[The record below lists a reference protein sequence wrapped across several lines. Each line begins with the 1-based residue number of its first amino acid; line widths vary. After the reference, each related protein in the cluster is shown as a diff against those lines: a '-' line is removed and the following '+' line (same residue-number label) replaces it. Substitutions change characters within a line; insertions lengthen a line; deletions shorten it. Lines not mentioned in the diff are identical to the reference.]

1 MNLWEFIYPMKRIT
15 KPIRLIELF
24 AGIGSQFKA
33 LKVLT
38 QNVESYKICEW
49 AYNSYCSY
57 NAIHIKDYKD
67 YSNGLTK
74 EQLINKV
81 KGTSLNYNEPL
92 TDKQLASKPLEWLKN
107 AYNNIVA
114 THNLVNIMEIH
125 GKDLEIV
132 DTDKYEYIMTYSF
145 PCQDLSLAGKRLG
158 MGVSQKQG
166 GTRSGLL
173 WEVERI
179 LDELDNKPQIL
190 LMENVPEVI
199 GEKNIDDF
207 HKWENKLEQ
216 LGYKNYVEILN
227 AKDYGIPQNRKRC
240 FMVSVLGEYA
250 YNFPIKFKREYRLK
264 DLLEKTVDKK
274 YYLTDKH
281 IERISNWKAQQKPLE
296 SMKNNVLISPTITA
310 RGAGE
315 EHSGMVLIDTK
326 LFEEGEVVDFDS
338 SDEFRR
344 EHLTEETPC
353 LLAHPKFGVV
363 EKGKNNSVGIP
374 IVEATKKGY
383 KVAHDGDG
391 VDISGRMKT
400 HRGTVQKGLAQTIK
414 TDCDI
419 GVVVED
425 KETLKVV
432 GNYGNGHHATN
443 VYEGEELSPTI
454 TTGNHGLGTTIVE
467 PNLKTQLCNKLVEEG
482 RVQEG
487 DVIRHSYSSNR
498 LENGDKNM
506 VRIENHEGLSPTLD
520 TRCDCLGIV
529 VDESTTKRYKN
540 YITWKNKQGEFNTQ
554 CNRAMLENDLS
565 LTILTG
571 NTPKLAESEHLRIR
585 KLTPLECMRLMG
597 FGNQDYKAMRE
608 INMSDMAIYHMAGD
622 SIVVCV
628 LIAIFYPLLFN
639 DSNYK
644 EIIKNYIDKE
654 IVEKEN

>member
-1 MNLWEFIYPMKRIT
+1 MGERQMNLWEFIYPMKRIT

-74 EQLINKV
+74 EQLIKKV

-92 TDKQLASKPLEWLKN
+92 TDKQLASKPFEWLKN

-158 MGVSQKQG
+158 MGVSQKDG

-179 LDELDNKPQIL
+179 LDELENKPQIL

-240 FMVSVLGEYA
+240 FMVSILGEYA
-250 YNFPIKFKREYRLK
+250 YNFAEKQKLHLKLK
-264 DLLEKTVDKK
+264 DMLEEQVDEK
-274 YYLTDKH
+274 YYLSKKMIDYCMGINQKESKYNRGKAFETCINNTNNKGIAVAITSRAGNRPIDNFVIKEYGNKALNET
-281 IERISNWKAQQKPLE
+281 IEGMELE
-296 SMKNNVLISPTITA
+296 DGDFIDGYNRNIKRNVAGTITT
-310 RGAGE
+310 G
-315 EHSGMVLIDTK
+315 V
-326 LFEEGEVVDFDS
+326 S
-338 SDEFRR
+338 SRNNTFI
-344 EHLTEETPC
+344 
-353 LLAHPKFGVV
+353 AI
-363 EKGKNNSVGIP
+363 KNATQQGYL
-374 IVEATKKGY
+374 EATE
-383 KVAHDGDG
+383 GDG
-391 VDISGRMKT
+391 IDISTRMQY
-400 HRGTVQKGLAQTIK
+400 HRGTVQKGKAQTI
-414 TDCDI
+414 TCMGGENV
-419 GVVVED
+419 GVVVKDEKPNIIGSYQPNSFCAGQIID
-425 KETLKVV
+425 T
-432 GNYGNGHHATN
+432 NGIA
-443 VYEGEELSPTI
+443 PTFLE
-454 TTGNHGLGTTIVE
+454 NHGSVMG
-467 PNLKTQLCNKLVEEG
+467 
-482 RVQEG
+482 
-487 DVIRHSYSSNR
+487 VIKK
-498 LENGDKNM
+498 D
-506 VRIENHEGLSPTLD
+506 D
-520 TRCDCLGIV
+520 
-529 VDESTTKRYKN
+529 TKRYKN
-540 YITWKNKQGEFNTQ
+540 YVTWRNKKGEFNTQ

-565 LTILTG
+565 LTIPTG
-571 NTPKLAESEHLRIR
+571 NTPKVAESEHLRIR
-585 KLTPLECMRLMG
+585 KLTPLETMRLMG

-639 DSNYK
+639 DNNYK
-644 EIIKNYIDKE
+644 EIIKNYIEKE
-654 IVEKEN
+654 IVEKEQEKNENN

>member
-74 EQLINKV
+74 EQLISKV

-114 THNLVNIMEIH
+114 THNLVNIMEIQ

-158 MGVSQKQG
+158 MGVSQKDG

-179 LDELDNKPQIL
+179 LDELENKPQIL

-199 GEKNIDDF
+199 GEKNIEDF

-264 DLLEKTVDKK
+264 DLLERTVDKK

-296 SMKNNVLISPTITA
+296 SMKNNVIISPTITA

-363 EKGKNNSVGIP
+363 EKNKNNSVGIP

-391 VDISGRMKT
+391 VDIGGRMKT

-419 GVVVED
+419 GVVVKD
-425 KETLKVV
+425 
-432 GNYGNGHHATN
+432 
-443 VYEGEELSPTI
+443 EEF
-454 TTGNHGLGTTIVE
+454 
-467 PNLKTQLCNKLVEEG
+467 
-482 RVQEG
+482 
-487 DVIRHSYSSNR
+487 
-498 LENGDKNM
+498 
-506 VRIENHEGLSPTLD
+506 
-520 TRCDCLGIV
+520 
-529 VDESTTKRYKN
+529 KRYEN
-540 YITWKNKQGEFNTQ
+540 YITWKNKKGEFNTQ

-565 LTILTG
+565 LTIPTG
-571 NTPKLAESEHLRIR
+571 NTPKVAEGEHLSIR

-597 FGNQDYKAMRE
+597 FGKQDYKSMRE

-639 DSNYK
+639 DNNYK
-644 EIIKNYIDKE
+644 EIIKNYIEEE
-654 IVEKEN
+654 IVEKE

>member
-1 MNLWEFIYPMKRIT
+1 MGERQMNLWEFIYPMKRIT

-74 EQLINKV
+74 EQLIKKV

-92 TDKQLASKPLEWLKN
+92 TDKQLASKSLEWLKN

-114 THNLVNIMEIH
+114 THNLVNIMEIQ

-240 FMVSVLGEYA
+240 FMVSVLEEYA

-264 DLLEKTVDKK
+264 DLLEKTVEKK

-296 SMKNNVLISPTITA
+296 NMKNNVLISPTITA

-326 LFEEGEVVDFDS
+326 LFEEGEVVDFYS
-338 SDEFRR
+338 SDEFRS
-344 EHLTEETPC
+344 EHSTEETPC

-363 EKGKNNSVGIP
+363 EKDKNNSVGIP

-383 KVAHDGDG
+383 KIAHDGDG
-391 VDISGRMKT
+391 VDIGGRMAT
-400 HRGTVQKGLAQTIK
+400 HRGTVQNGLAQTLK
-414 TDCDI
+414 TDCDV
-419 GVVVED
+419 GVVVKDEKPNIIGSYLPNSFCAGQIID
-425 KETLKVV
+425 T
-432 GNYGNGHHATN
+432 NGIA
-443 VYEGEELSPTI
+443 PTFLE
-454 TTGNHGLGTTIVE
+454 NHGSVMG
-467 PNLKTQLCNKLVEEG
+467 
-482 RVQEG
+482 
-487 DVIRHSYSSNR
+487 VI
-498 LENGDKNM
+498 EK
-506 VRIENHEGLSPTLD
+506 
-520 TRCDCLGIV
+520 
-529 VDESTTKRYKN
+529 DEQFKRYEN
-540 YITWKNKQGEFNTQ
+540 YITRKNTKGEFNTQ

-565 LTILTG
+565 LTIPTG
-571 NTPKLAESEHLRIR
+571 NTPKVAESEHLRIR
-585 KLTPLECMRLMG
+585 KLIPLECMRLMG
-597 FGNQDYKAMRE
+597 FDNQDYKAMRE

-639 DSNYK
+639 DNNYK
-644 EIIKNYIDKE
+644 EIIKNYIEKE
-654 IVEKEN
+654 IVEKEQENGTK

>member
-1 MNLWEFIYPMKRIT
+1 MGERQMNLWEFIYPMKRIT

-67 YSNGLTK
+67 YSSGLTK
-74 EQLINKV
+74 EQLISKV

-125 GKDLEIV
+125 GEDLEIV

-158 MGVSQKQG
+158 MGVSQKDG

-199 GEKNIDDF
+199 GEKNIEDF

-264 DLLEKTVDKK
+264 DLLERTVDKK

-296 SMKNNVLISPTITA
+296 SMKNNVIISPTITA

-363 EKGKNNSVGIP
+363 EKNKNNSVGIP
-374 IVEATKKGY
+374 IVEATRKGY

-391 VDISGRMKT
+391 VDIGGRMT
-400 HRGTVQKGLAQTIK
+400 SHRGTVQKGLAQTLK
-414 TDCDI
+414 TDCDV
-419 GVVVED
+419 GVVVKD
-425 KETLKVV
+425 
-432 GNYGNGHHATN
+432 
-443 VYEGEELSPTI
+443 EEF
-454 TTGNHGLGTTIVE
+454 
-467 PNLKTQLCNKLVEEG
+467 
-482 RVQEG
+482 
-487 DVIRHSYSSNR
+487 
-498 LENGDKNM
+498 
-506 VRIENHEGLSPTLD
+506 
-520 TRCDCLGIV
+520 
-529 VDESTTKRYKN
+529 KRYEN
-540 YITWKNKQGEFNTQ
+540 YITWKNKKGEFNTQ

-565 LTILTG
+565 LTIPTG
-571 NTPKLAESEHLRIR
+571 NTPKVAEGEHLSIR
-585 KLTPLECMRLMG
+585 KLTPLETMRLMG
-597 FGNQDYKAMRE
+597 FGKQDYKSMRE

-639 DSNYK
+639 DNNYK
-644 EIIKNYIDKE
+644 EIIKNYIEEE
-654 IVEKEN
+654 IVEKENNNDQ

>member
-1 MNLWEFIYPMKRIT
+1 MGERQMNLWEFIYPMKRIT

-158 MGVSQKQG
+158 MGVSQSQG

-179 LDELDNKPQIL
+179 LDELENKPQIL

-250 YNFPIKFKREYRLK
+250 YNFAEKQKLHLKLK
-264 DLLEKTVDKK
+264 DMLEEQVDEK
-274 YYLTDKH
+274 YYLSKKMIDYFIYNEQKQKEKGNGFRFGITDGNCEAKTITTRAGSRMDDNFVVKEYGNKALNET
-281 IERISNWKAQQKPLE
+281 IEGKELEDGDYIDAYNRKIKKNIANTITTRVDASNETFLVERKAMPI
-296 SMKNNVLISPTITA
+296 KNN
-310 RGAGE
+310 
-315 EHSGMVLIDTK
+315 TK
-326 LFEEGEVVDFDS
+326 QGYL
-338 SDEFRR
+338 
-344 EHLTEETPC
+344 
-353 LLAHPKFGVV
+353 
-363 EKGKNNSVGIP
+363 
-374 IVEATKKGY
+374 EATE
-383 KVAHDGDG
+383 GDG
-391 VDISGRMKT
+391 IDISTRMQY
-400 HRGTVQKGLAQTIK
+400 HRGTVQKGKAQTI
-414 TDCDI
+414 TCMGGENV
-419 GVVVED
+419 GVVVKDEEF
-425 KETLKVV
+425 KQ
-432 GNYGNGHHATN
+432 
-443 VYEGEELSPTI
+443 YE
-454 TTGNHGLGTTIVE
+454 
-467 PNLKTQLCNKLVEEG
+467 
-482 RVQEG
+482 
-487 DVIRHSYSSNR
+487 
-498 LENGDKNM
+498 
-506 VRIENHEGLSPTLD
+506 
-520 TRCDCLGIV
+520 
-529 VDESTTKRYKN
+529 N
-540 YITWKNKQGEFNTQ
+540 YITRKNKKGEFNTQ

-565 LTILTG
+565 LTIPTG
-571 NTPKLAESEHLRIR
+571 NTPKVAEGEHLRIR

-639 DSNYK
+639 DNNYK
-644 EIIKNYIDKE
+644 EIINNYIEKE

>member
-1 MNLWEFIYPMKRIT
+1 MGERQMNLWEFIYPMKRIT

-74 EQLINKV
+74 EQLISKV

-158 MGVSQKQG
+158 MGVSQKDG

-264 DLLEKTVDKK
+264 DLLERTVDKK

-363 EKGKNNSVGIP
+363 EKNKNNSVGIP
-374 IVEATKKGY
+374 IVEATRKGY

-391 VDISGRMKT
+391 VDIGGRMT
-400 HRGTVQKGLAQTIK
+400 SHRGTVQKGLAQTLK
-414 TDCDI
+414 TDCDV
-419 GVVVED
+419 GVVVKD
-425 KETLKVV
+425 
-432 GNYGNGHHATN
+432 
-443 VYEGEELSPTI
+443 EEF
-454 TTGNHGLGTTIVE
+454 
-467 PNLKTQLCNKLVEEG
+467 
-482 RVQEG
+482 
-487 DVIRHSYSSNR
+487 
-498 LENGDKNM
+498 
-506 VRIENHEGLSPTLD
+506 
-520 TRCDCLGIV
+520 
-529 VDESTTKRYKN
+529 KRYEN
-540 YITWKNKQGEFNTQ
+540 YITWKNKKGEFNTQ

-565 LTILTG
+565 LTIPTG
-571 NTPKLAESEHLRIR
+571 NTPKVAEGEHLSIR
-585 KLTPLECMRLMG
+585 KLTPLETMRLMG
-597 FGNQDYKAMRE
+597 FGKQDYKSMRE
-608 INMSDMAIYHMAGD
+608 INMIDMAIYHMAGD

-639 DSNYK
+639 DNNYK
-644 EIIKNYIDKE
+644 EIIKNYIEEE
-654 IVEKEN
+654 IVEKENNNDQ

>member
-1 MNLWEFIYPMKRIT
+1 MGERQMNLWEFIYPMKRIT

-74 EQLINKV
+74 EQLIKKV

-125 GKDLEIV
+125 SKDLEIV

-158 MGVSQKQG
+158 MGVSQSKG

-179 LDELDNKPQIL
+179 LDELENKPQIL

-199 GEKNIDDF
+199 GEKNIEDF
-207 HKWENKLEQ
+207 HKWESKLEE

-250 YNFPIKFKREYRLK
+250 YNFAEKQKLHLKLK
-264 DLLEKTVDKK
+264 DMLEEQVNEK
-274 YYLTDKH
+274 YYLSKKMIDYFVYNEQKQKEKGNGFRFGITDGDCEAK
-281 IERISNWKAQQKPLE
+281 
-296 SMKNNVLISPTITA
+296 TITT
-310 RGAGE
+310 RAGSRMDDNFIKIKE
-315 EHSGMVLIDTK
+315 YGNKALNETIEGKELEDGDYIDGYNRNIKKNVAGTITT
-326 LFEEGEVVDFDS
+326 GVS
-338 SDEFRR
+338 SRNNTFI
-344 EHLTEETPC
+344 
-353 LLAHPKFGVV
+353 AI
-363 EKGKNNSVGIP
+363 KNATQQGYL
-374 IVEATKKGY
+374 EATE
-383 KVAHDGDG
+383 GDG
-391 VDISGRMKT
+391 IDISTRMQY
-400 HRGTVQKGLAQTIK
+400 HRGTVQKGKAQTI
-414 TDCDI
+414 TCMGGENI
-419 GVVVED
+419 GVVV
-425 KETLKVV
+425 KSSPNLQETLCNGLIKSGVV
-432 GNYGNGHHATN
+432 KEYDIIKHSFTRQIMSG
-443 VYEGEELSPTI
+443 
-454 TTGNHGLGTTIVE
+454 
-467 PNLKTQLCNKLVEEG
+467 KKKLVEKQDEMITLTTRG
-482 RVQEG
+482 DCFGVVVQDEKP
-487 DVIRHSYSSNR
+487 II
-498 LENGDKNM
+498 KN
-506 VRIENHEGLSPTLD
+506 N
-520 TRCDCLGIV
+520 
-529 VDESTTKRYKN
+529 
-540 YITWKNKQGEFNTQ
+540 
-554 CNRAMLENDLS
+554 
-565 LTILTG
+565 
-571 NTPKLAESEHLRIR
+571 LRIR

-597 FGNQDYKAMRE
+597 FGNKDYKAMRE

-639 DSNYK
+639 DNNYK

-654 IVEKEN
+654 IIEKEN

>member
-1 MNLWEFIYPMKRIT
+1 MNLWEFIYPIKRIT

-107 AYNNIVA
+107 AYNNIIA
-114 THNLVNIMEIH
+114 IHNLVNIMEIH

-132 DTDKYEYIMTYSF
+132 DTDKYEYIMSYSF
-145 PCQDLSLAGKRLG
+145 PCQDLSKSGLQRG
-158 MGVSQKQG
+158 MKISQSKG

-179 LDELDNKPQIL
+179 LDELENKPQIL

-264 DLLEKTVDKK
+264 DLLEKTVEKK

-326 LFEEGEVVDFDS
+326 LFEE
-338 SDEFRR
+338 
-344 EHLTEETPC
+344 
-353 LLAHPKFGVV
+353 K
-363 EKGKNNSVGIP
+363 
-374 IVEATKKGY
+374 
-383 KVAHDGDG
+383 
-391 VDISGRMKT
+391 
-400 HRGTVQKGLAQTIK
+400 
-414 TDCDI
+414 
-419 GVVVED
+419 
-425 KETLKVV
+425 
-432 GNYGNGHHATN
+432 
-443 VYEGEELSPTI
+443 
-454 TTGNHGLGTTIVE
+454 
-467 PNLKTQLCNKLVEEG
+467 
-482 RVQEG
+482 
-487 DVIRHSYSSNR
+487 
-498 LENGDKNM
+498 
-506 VRIENHEGLSPTLD
+506 
-520 TRCDCLGIV
+520 
-529 VDESTTKRYKN
+529 
-540 YITWKNKQGEFNTQ
+540 
-554 CNRAMLENDLS
+554 
-565 LTILTG
+565 
-571 NTPKLAESEHLRIR
+571 
-585 KLTPLECMRLMG
+585 
-597 FGNQDYKAMRE
+597 
-608 INMSDMAIYHMAGD
+608 
-622 SIVVCV
+622 
-628 LIAIFYPLLFN
+628 
-639 DSNYK
+639 
-644 EIIKNYIDKE
+644 
-654 IVEKEN
+654 

>member
-1 MNLWEFIYPMKRIT
+1 MGERQMNLWEFIYPMKRIT

-67 YSNGLTK
+67 YSSGLTK

-132 DTDKYEYIMTYSF
+132 DTNKYEYIMTYSF

-179 LDELDNKPQIL
+179 LDELENKPQIL

-207 HKWENKLEQ
+207 HKWENKLEE

-250 YNFPIKFKREYRLK
+250 YNFPEKLKLHLKLK
-264 DLLEKTVDKK
+264 DMLEEEVDEKFYLSQKMIDCFMSDGTGKYPRRERFLKNIGRENIEVGNSVTTLAGSRPTDNFVIKEYGNKALNETIEGKELEDGDYIDAYNRKIKK
-274 YYLTDKH
+274 IIANTITTRVDASNETFLV
-281 IERISNWKAQQKPLE
+281 ERKAMPI
-296 SMKNNVLISPTITA
+296 KNN
-310 RGAGE
+310 
-315 EHSGMVLIDTK
+315 TK
-326 LFEEGEVVDFDS
+326 QGYL
-338 SDEFRR
+338 
-344 EHLTEETPC
+344 
-353 LLAHPKFGVV
+353 
-363 EKGKNNSVGIP
+363 
-374 IVEATKKGY
+374 EATE
-383 KVAHDGDG
+383 GDG
-391 VDISGRMKT
+391 IDISTRMQY
-400 HRGTVQKGLAQTIK
+400 HRGTVQKGKAQTI
-414 TDCDI
+414 TCMGGENV
-419 GVVVED
+419 GVVVKDE
-425 KETLKVV
+425 KFKQ
-432 GNYGNGHHATN
+432 
-443 VYEGEELSPTI
+443 YE
-454 TTGNHGLGTTIVE
+454 
-467 PNLKTQLCNKLVEEG
+467 
-482 RVQEG
+482 
-487 DVIRHSYSSNR
+487 
-498 LENGDKNM
+498 
-506 VRIENHEGLSPTLD
+506 
-520 TRCDCLGIV
+520 
-529 VDESTTKRYKN
+529 N
-540 YITWKNKQGEFNTQ
+540 YITRKNKKGEFNTQ

-565 LTILTG
+565 LTIPTG
-571 NTPKLAESEHLRIR
+571 NTPKVAEREHLRIR

-597 FGNQDYKAMRE
+597 FGKEDYKAMRE

-639 DSNYK
+639 DNNYK
-644 EIIKNYIDKE
+644 KIINNYIEKE
-654 IVEKEN
+654 IVEKEQEKNENN

>member
-74 EQLINKV
+74 EQLIKKV

-92 TDKQLASKPLEWLKN
+92 TDKQLASKPLEWLKK

-114 THNLVNIMEIH
+114 THNLVNIMEIR

-158 MGVSQKQG
+158 MGVSQSKG

-179 LDELDNKPQIL
+179 LDELENKPQIL

-199 GEKNIDDF
+199 GEKNIEDF
-207 HKWENKLEQ
+207 HKWENKLEE

-250 YNFPIKFKREYRLK
+250 YNFAIKFKREYRLK

-326 LFEEGEVVDFDS
+326 LFEEGEVVDFNS
-338 SDEFRR
+338 SDDFRR
-344 EHLTEETPC
+344 EHTTEETPC
-353 LLAHPKFGVV
+353 LVAHPKFGVV
-363 EKGKNNSVGIP
+363 EKDKNNSVGIP

-391 VDISGRMKT
+391 VDIGGRMNT
-400 HRGTVQKGLAQTIK
+400 HRGTVQKGLAQTLK

-419 GVVVED
+419 GV
-425 KETLKVV
+425 
-432 GNYGNGHHATN
+432 
-443 VYEGEELSPTI
+443 
-454 TTGNHGLGTTIVE
+454 
-467 PNLKTQLCNKLVEEG
+467 
-482 RVQEG
+482 
-487 DVIRHSYSSNR
+487 
-498 LENGDKNM
+498 
-506 VRIENHEGLSPTLD
+506 
-520 TRCDCLGIV
+520 V

-565 LTILTG
+565 LTIPTG
-571 NTPKLAESEHLRIR
+571 NTPKVAESEHLRIR

-608 INMSDMAIYHMAGD
+608 INMSDMAIYHMTGD

-639 DSNYK
+639 DNNYK
-644 EIIKNYIDKE
+644 EIIKNYIAKE
-654 IVEKEN
+654 IVEKEK

>member
-1 MNLWEFIYPMKRIT
+1 MGERQMNLWEFIYPMKRIT

-67 YSNGLTK
+67 YSSGLTK
-74 EQLINKV
+74 EQLISKV

-158 MGVSQKQG
+158 MGVSQKDG

-264 DLLEKTVDKK
+264 DLLERTVDKK

-296 SMKNNVLISPTITA
+296 SMKNNVIISPTITA

-363 EKGKNNSVGIP
+363 EKNKNNSVGIP
-374 IVEATKKGY
+374 IVEATRKGY

-391 VDISGRMKT
+391 VDIGGRMKT

-419 GVVVED
+419 GVVVKD
-425 KETLKVV
+425 
-432 GNYGNGHHATN
+432 
-443 VYEGEELSPTI
+443 EEF
-454 TTGNHGLGTTIVE
+454 
-467 PNLKTQLCNKLVEEG
+467 
-482 RVQEG
+482 
-487 DVIRHSYSSNR
+487 
-498 LENGDKNM
+498 
-506 VRIENHEGLSPTLD
+506 
-520 TRCDCLGIV
+520 
-529 VDESTTKRYKN
+529 KRYEN
-540 YITWKNKQGEFNTQ
+540 YITWKNKKGEFNTQ

-565 LTILTG
+565 LTIPTG
-571 NTPKLAESEHLRIR
+571 NTPKVAEGEHLSIR
-585 KLTPLECMRLMG
+585 KLTPLETMRLMG
-597 FGNQDYKAMRE
+597 FGKQDYKSMRE

-639 DSNYK
+639 DNNYK
-644 EIIKNYIDKE
+644 EIINSYIDKE
-654 IVEKEN
+654 IVEKE

>member
-1 MNLWEFIYPMKRIT
+1 MNLWEFIYPVKRIT

-67 YSNGLTK
+67 YANGLTK
-74 EQLINKV
+74 EQLIKKV

-125 GKDLEIV
+125 SKDLEIV

-158 MGVSQKQG
+158 MGVSQSKG

-179 LDELDNKPQIL
+179 LDELENKPQIL

-199 GEKNIDDF
+199 GEKNIEDF
-207 HKWENKLEQ
+207 HKWESKLEE

-250 YNFPIKFKREYRLK
+250 YNFPSKFKREYRLK
-264 DLLEKTVDKK
+264 DLLEKVVDKK

-338 SDEFRR
+338 SDDFRR
-344 EHLTEETPC
+344 EHTTEETPC
-353 LLAHPKFGVV
+353 LVAHPKFGVV
-363 EKGKNNSVGIP
+363 EKDKNNSVGIP

-391 VDISGRMKT
+391 VDIGGRMNT
-400 HRGTVQKGLAQTIK
+400 HRGTVQKGLAQTLK

-419 GVVVED
+419 GV
-425 KETLKVV
+425 
-432 GNYGNGHHATN
+432 
-443 VYEGEELSPTI
+443 
-454 TTGNHGLGTTIVE
+454 
-467 PNLKTQLCNKLVEEG
+467 
-482 RVQEG
+482 
-487 DVIRHSYSSNR
+487 
-498 LENGDKNM
+498 
-506 VRIENHEGLSPTLD
+506 
-520 TRCDCLGIV
+520 V

-565 LTILTG
+565 LTIPTG
-571 NTPKLAESEHLRIR
+571 NTPKVAESEHLRIR

-597 FGNQDYKAMRE
+597 FGNQYYKAMRE

-639 DSNYK
+639 DNNYK

>member
-74 EQLINKV
+74 EQLIKKV

-92 TDKQLASKPLEWLKN
+92 TDKQLASKPLEWLKK

-114 THNLVNIMEIH
+114 THNLVNIMEIR

-158 MGVSQKQG
+158 MGVSQSKG

-179 LDELDNKPQIL
+179 LDELENKPQIL

-199 GEKNIDDF
+199 GEKNIEDF
-207 HKWENKLEQ
+207 HKWENKLEE

-240 FMVSVLGEYA
+240 LVVSVLGEYS
-250 YNFPIKFKREYRLK
+250 YNFAIKFKREYRLK

-326 LFEEGEVVDFDS
+326 LFEEGEVVDFNS
-338 SDEFRR
+338 SDDFRR
-344 EHLTEETPC
+344 EHTTEETPC
-353 LLAHPKFGVV
+353 LVAHPKFGVV
-363 EKGKNNSVGIP
+363 EKDKNNSVGIP

-391 VDISGRMKT
+391 VDIGGRMNT
-400 HRGTVQKGLAQTIK
+400 HRGTVQKGLAQTLK

-419 GVVVED
+419 GV
-425 KETLKVV
+425 
-432 GNYGNGHHATN
+432 
-443 VYEGEELSPTI
+443 
-454 TTGNHGLGTTIVE
+454 
-467 PNLKTQLCNKLVEEG
+467 
-482 RVQEG
+482 
-487 DVIRHSYSSNR
+487 
-498 LENGDKNM
+498 
-506 VRIENHEGLSPTLD
+506 
-520 TRCDCLGIV
+520 V

-565 LTILTG
+565 LTIPTG
-571 NTPKLAESEHLRIR
+571 NTPKVAESEHLRIR

-608 INMSDMAIYHMAGD
+608 INMSDMAIYHMTGD

-639 DSNYK
+639 DNNYK
-644 EIIKNYIDKE
+644 EIIKNYIAKE
-654 IVEKEN
+654 IVEKEK

>member
-1 MNLWEFIYPMKRIT
+1 MGERQMNLWEFIYPMKRIT

-74 EQLINKV
+74 EQLIEKV

-158 MGVSQKQG
+158 MGVSQKDG

-207 HKWENKLEQ
+207 HKWENKLEK

-264 DLLEKTVDKK
+264 DLLERTVDKK

-296 SMKNNVLISPTITA
+296 SMKNNVIISPTITA

-363 EKGKNNSVGIP
+363 EKNKNNSVGIP

-391 VDISGRMKT
+391 VDIGGRMKT

-419 GVVVED
+419 GVVVKD
-425 KETLKVV
+425 
-432 GNYGNGHHATN
+432 
-443 VYEGEELSPTI
+443 EEF
-454 TTGNHGLGTTIVE
+454 
-467 PNLKTQLCNKLVEEG
+467 
-482 RVQEG
+482 
-487 DVIRHSYSSNR
+487 
-498 LENGDKNM
+498 
-506 VRIENHEGLSPTLD
+506 
-520 TRCDCLGIV
+520 
-529 VDESTTKRYKN
+529 KRYEN
-540 YITWKNKQGEFNTQ
+540 YITWKNKKGEFNTQ

-565 LTILTG
+565 LTIPTG
-571 NTPKLAESEHLRIR
+571 NTPKVAEGEHLSIR
-585 KLTPLECMRLMG
+585 KLTPLETMRLMG
-597 FGNQDYKAMRE
+597 FGKQDYKSMRE

-639 DSNYK
+639 DNNYK
-644 EIIKNYIDKE
+644 EIIKNYIEEE
-654 IVEKEN
+654 IVEKE

>member
-1 MNLWEFIYPMKRIT
+1 MGERQMNLWEFIYPMKRIT

-74 EQLINKV
+74 EQLIKKV

-158 MGVSQKQG
+158 MGVSQKDG

-179 LDELDNKPQIL
+179 LDELENKPQIL

-250 YNFPIKFKREYRLK
+250 YNFPIKLKREYRLK

-344 EHLTEETPC
+344 EHSAEETPC
-353 LLAHPKFGVV
+353 LLSHPKFGVV
-363 EKGKNNSVGIP
+363 EKDKNNSVGIP

-400 HRGTVQKGLAQTIK
+400 HRGTVQKGLAQTLK
-414 TDCDI
+414 TDCDV
-419 GVVVED
+419 GVVVKDEEF
-425 KETLKVV
+425 KQ
-432 GNYGNGHHATN
+432 
-443 VYEGEELSPTI
+443 YE
-454 TTGNHGLGTTIVE
+454 
-467 PNLKTQLCNKLVEEG
+467 
-482 RVQEG
+482 
-487 DVIRHSYSSNR
+487 
-498 LENGDKNM
+498 
-506 VRIENHEGLSPTLD
+506 
-520 TRCDCLGIV
+520 
-529 VDESTTKRYKN
+529 N
-540 YITWKNKQGEFNTQ
+540 YITRRNKKGEFNTQ

-565 LTILTG
+565 LTIPTG
-571 NTPKLAESEHLRIR
+571 NTPKVAESEHLRIR
-585 KLTPLECMRLMG
+585 KLTPLETMRLMG
-597 FGNQDYKAMRE
+597 FGNQDYMAMRE

-639 DSNYK
+639 DNNYK
-644 EIIKNYIDKE
+644 EIINNYIDKE
-654 IVEKEN
+654 IVEKRL

>member
-74 EQLINKV
+74 EQLIEKV

-92 TDKQLASKPLEWLKN
+92 TDKQLASKPLEWLKK

-145 PCQDLSLAGKRLG
+145 PCQDLSKSGLQRG
-158 MGVSQKQG
+158 MKISQSKG

-179 LDELDNKPQIL
+179 LDELENKPQIL

-199 GEKNIDDF
+199 GEKNIEDF
-207 HKWENKLEQ
+207 HKWESKLEE

-227 AKDYGIPQNRKRC
+227 AKNYGIPQNRKRC

-250 YNFPIKFKREYRLK
+250 YNFAEKQKLHLKLK
-264 DLLEKTVDKK
+264 DMLEEQVDEK
-274 YYLTDKH
+274 YYLSKKQINQISQWNSYENPYNTNIGIEGQYSLKNLNETLEKNENIQDGDFIDGYNRNIKKNVAGAITTGVSSRNNTFIAIKNANLKETLCNELIKSGEIKENDIIKH
-281 IERISNWKAQQKPLE
+281 SFTRQIMSGKKKPVE
-296 SMKNNVLISPTITA
+296 KQGEMITLTT
-310 RGAGE
+310 RG
-315 EHSGMVLIDTK
+315 D
-326 LFEEGEVVDFDS
+326 
-338 SDEFRR
+338 
-344 EHLTEETPC
+344 C
-353 LLAHPKFGVV
+353 FGVV
-363 EKGKNNSVGIP
+363 VKDEKPNIIGSYQPNSFCAGQIIDTNGI
-374 IVEATKKGY
+374 
-383 KVAHDGDG
+383 
-391 VDISGRMKT
+391 
-400 HRGTVQKGLAQTIK
+400 AQTFL
-414 TDCDI
+414 
-419 GVVVED
+419 E
-425 KETLKVV
+425 
-432 GNYGNGHHATN
+432 
-443 VYEGEELSPTI
+443 
-454 TTGNHGLGTTIVE
+454 NHGSVMG
-467 PNLKTQLCNKLVEEG
+467 
-482 RVQEG
+482 
-487 DVIRHSYSSNR
+487 VI
-498 LENGDKNM
+498 EKN
-506 VRIENHEGLSPTLD
+506 D
-520 TRCDCLGIV
+520 
-529 VDESTTKRYKN
+529 TKRYKN
-540 YITWKNKQGEFNTQ
+540 YLTWKNKKGEFNTQ

-565 LTILTG
+565 LTIPTG
-571 NTPKLAESEHLRIR
+571 NTPKVAEGEQLRIR

-639 DSNYK
+639 DNNYK

-654 IVEKEN
+654 IIEKENRK

>member
-74 EQLINKV
+74 EQLIEKV

-114 THNLVNIMEIH
+114 THNLVNIIEIH

-158 MGVSQKQG
+158 MGVSQKDG

-199 GEKNIDDF
+199 GKKNIDDF

-264 DLLEKTVDKK
+264 DLLERTVDKK

-296 SMKNNVLISPTITA
+296 SMKNNVIISPTITA

-363 EKGKNNSVGIP
+363 EKNKNNSVGIP
-374 IVEATKKGY
+374 IVEATRKGY

-391 VDISGRMKT
+391 VDIGGRMKT

-419 GVVVED
+419 GVVVKD
-425 KETLKVV
+425 
-432 GNYGNGHHATN
+432 
-443 VYEGEELSPTI
+443 EEF
-454 TTGNHGLGTTIVE
+454 
-467 PNLKTQLCNKLVEEG
+467 
-482 RVQEG
+482 
-487 DVIRHSYSSNR
+487 
-498 LENGDKNM
+498 
-506 VRIENHEGLSPTLD
+506 
-520 TRCDCLGIV
+520 
-529 VDESTTKRYKN
+529 KRYEN
-540 YITWKNKQGEFNTQ
+540 YITWKNKKGEFNTQ

-565 LTILTG
+565 LTIPTG
-571 NTPKLAESEHLRIR
+571 NTPKVAEGEHLSIR
-585 KLTPLECMRLMG
+585 KLTPLETMRLMG
-597 FGNQDYKAMRE
+597 FGKQDYKSMRE
-608 INMSDMAIYHMAGD
+608 INMIDMAIYHMAGD

-639 DSNYK
+639 DNNYK
-644 EIIKNYIDKE
+644 EIIKNYIEGE
-654 IVEKEN
+654 IVEKE